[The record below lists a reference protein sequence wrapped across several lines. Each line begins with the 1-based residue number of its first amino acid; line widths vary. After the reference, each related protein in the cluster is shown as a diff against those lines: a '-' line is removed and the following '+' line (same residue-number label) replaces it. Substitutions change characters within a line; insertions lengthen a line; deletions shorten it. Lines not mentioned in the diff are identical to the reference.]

1 MPPFCRLLGLS
12 ELAHVKYEF
21 VVDEL
26 ESVLLGDLSLQ
37 RLDPFV
43 DELDDLAAVHVHHV
57 VVMLVSGQLV
67 YRVAV
72 IEVVAGDDAGR
83 LELGQHPVDGG
94 QAHRIVRIDQALVDV
109 FGAQVVR
116 LGALQ
121 NLQHLQARQRDLE
134 AGSFDVGSGQR
145 FPPLVVGDTSPCG
158 ADRPPAA
165 AGMVTA
171 GLQSRPGSGQKNP
184 EDGGVADL
192 KGRVAVVTG
201 ASRGV
206 GRGVA
211 EGLAEAG
218 ATVYVT
224 GRSESSS
231 NPPEERTIQ
240 ATAASVDSLGG
251 RGIAVRVDHNDDAEV
266 KALFDRIRAEQGRLD
281 VLVNNVYKI
290 PDPPVFSGGF
300 WEHPVSVWDDQCG
313 VGLRGYYVASVFAAP
328 MMVAQRS
335 GLIVNISSRG
345 GDQYVFSTSYGVG
358 KAGVDRMAR
367 DMAHELRGYHVAALS
382 LRPSS
387 VKTEFILDAVAS
399 GAVKLDMTR
408 AQSPRFTGRCVAAL
422 AMDPDVMEKSG
433 GVFMVADLAEEY
445 RFTDPDRVDAS

>member
-1 MPPFCRLLGLS
+1 
-12 ELAHVKYEF
+12 
-21 VVDEL
+21 
-26 ESVLLGDLSLQ
+26 
-37 RLDPFV
+37 
-43 DELDDLAAVHVHHV
+43 
-57 VVMLVSGQLV
+57 
-67 YRVAV
+67 
-72 IEVVAGDDAGR
+72 
-83 LELGQHPVDGG
+83 
-94 QAHRIVRIDQALVDV
+94 
-109 FGAQVVR
+109 
-116 LGALQ
+116 
-121 NLQHLQARQRDLE
+121 
-134 AGSFDVGSGQR
+134 
-145 FPPLVVGDTSPCG
+145 
-158 ADRPPAA
+158 
-165 AGMVTA
+165 
-171 GLQSRPGSGQKNP
+171 
-184 EDGGVADL
+184 VADL
-192 KGRVAVVTG
+192 KGKVAVVTG

-224 GRSESSS
+224 GRSESHD
-231 NPPEERTIQ
+231 NPPQERTIQ
-240 ATAASVDSLGG
+240 ATAASVDALGG
-251 RGIAVRVDHNDDAEV
+251 KGIAVRVDHNEDGEV
-266 KALFDRIRAEQGRLD
+266 KALFERVMREQGRLD

-290 PDPPVFSGGF
+290 PDPPVFDGGF

-313 VGLRGYYVASVFAAP
+313 VGLRGYYVACVFAAP

-399 GAVKLDMTR
+399 GAVKLDMAK

-422 AMDPDVMEKSG
+422 AMDPDLMEKSG
-433 GVFMVADLAEEY
+433 GVYMVADLAAEY
-445 RFTDPDRVDAS
+445 RFTDPDRVEAS